1 MNKTLLSLAL
11 LAFLNYS
18 SLAQTQTQ
26 HAPFWKEIQEFK
38 KQDSI
43 SAPPQNAI
51 LFVGSSSF
59 RIWNSIHQDF
69 PGYKIINRGF
79 GGSSIPD
86 VTRYAGDIITPYHP
100 RQIVI
105 YCGDN
110 DLASSYGVT
119 PEIVLERFQRLFNV
133 IRQANDQANIV
144 YVSIKPSPSR
154 KYLMPSIVKANALIE
169 SFLKQE
175 NNTAYVNVYDSM
187 LNDKGEPIPD
197 LFLADMLHMNAKGYD
212 IWKNALMPYLKK

>member
-1 MNKTLLSLAL
+1 MNKAL
-11 LAFLNYS
+11 LPFVFFALLNYS
-18 SLAQTQTQ
+18 YQTRAQTT
-26 HAPFWKEIQEFK
+26 PFWNEIREFK

-59 RIWNSIHQDF
+59 RIWNTIHQDF
-69 PGYKIINRGF
+69 SGYKIINRGF

-100 RQIVI
+100 RQVVI

-119 PEIVLERFQRLFNV
+119 PEIVLERFQRLFKI
-133 IRQANDQANIV
+133 IRQDNERAGIIF
-144 YVSIKPSPSR
+144 VSIKPSPSR
-154 KYLMPSIVKANALIE
+154 KYLMPNIVKTNALIE
-169 SFLKQE
+169 SFLEHE

-187 LNDKGEPIPD
+187 LNDKGEPMPE
-197 LFLADMLHMNAKGYD
+197 LFLVDMLHMNAKGYE
-212 IWKNALMPYLKK
+212 IWKKALTPYLRK